1 MTADEDGARSRRH
14 RRRLLFVS
22 LLRSAVVVALLTA
35 LYYLLPLDSELGVGT
50 VTALVLGLLAFGALV
65 AWQTMAIIGS
75 EHPPLRAIEA
85 LATAVPLFLLLF
97 AAAYLLMAGE
107 QTSSFNEQL
116 SRTDALYFTV
126 TVFATVGFGDI
137 VPTSGPARV
146 LTMVQMLMDL
156 ILVGL
161 IAKVVFGAVQM
172 GLERRRSAPGSAER
186 EP

>member
-1 MTADEDGARSRRH
+1 
-14 RRRLLFVS
+14 
-22 LLRSAVVVALLTA
+22 
-35 LYYLLPLDSELGVGT
+35 
-50 VTALVLGLLAFGALV
+50 
-65 AWQTMAIIGS
+65 MAIIGS

-97 AAAYLLMAGE
+97 AAAYFLMAWE
-107 QTSSFNEQL
+107 QASSFNEQL